1 MANEIKIKASVD
13 SKQAEAALGRTA
25 AGVKSVKAA
34 SVGGTGAWTAYTGA
48 MKAATVAVRG
58 FFSAL
63 GVIGAVMGGINMVI
77 SLWKNLSDHLR
88 GPAVR
93 AAEEA
98 KKRAEEL
105 KQAEEDA
112 AKAAQERF
120 EKATEAAREYIK
132 VLKEAAALEAS
143 KLSDRSKIRS
153 ANTTEA
159 NANIDRQVA
168 TGELDRTAASAQKRM
183 NSLLARQADLEDAR
197 RTAQNNLD
205 AVRAARDSKSKDY
218 DRADENVMQ
227 KAEASVAA
235 DEAFQDYVGKH
246 TAGRA
251 GVGLLAAQE
260 ESRIKESLG
269 NKSALA
275 YKDYEEAVAERDA
288 LNVELEAIEQ
298 HFAEVSSETARNLE
312 VLNAELAA
320 NAAEMAAAE
329 AEFEALAAKERAA
342 TLESV
347 GKEAAEEAN
356 KALDS
361 QAASGVISQGQ
372 ANAQKAVNQIQE
384 QIAALER
391 AREGEEVGGFQWDSA
406 WIEKAMSDLQDHL
419 AEALE
424 NVELENKKA
433 EKTSQIQTET
443 VKPMVDAW
451 TKIGA
456 FTGNGANN
464 AGVEVAKRHLQV
476 SQKHLTLAEKSNAR
490 LQQLVNQI
498 SKLKET
504 TT

>member
-1 MANEIKIKASVD
+1 M
-13 SKQAEAALGRTA
+13 
-25 AGVKSVKAA
+25 
-34 SVGGTGAWTAYTGA
+34 
-48 MKAATVAVRG
+48 
-58 FFSAL
+58 
-63 GVIGAVMGGINMVI
+63 
-77 SLWKNLSDHLR
+77 
-88 GPAVR
+88 
-93 AAEEA
+93 
-98 KKRAEEL
+98 
-105 KQAEEDA
+105 
-112 AKAAQERF
+112 
-120 EKATEAAREYIK
+120 ATEAAREYIK

-143 KLSDRSKIRS
+143 KLSDRSKIRA
-153 ANTTEA
+153 ANTAEA
-159 NANIDRQVA
+159 NATIDRQVA
-168 TGELDRTAASAQKRM
+168 TGELGKTAGDAQKRM

-205 AVRAARDSKSKDY
+205 AAKAARDSMSRAY

-227 KAEASVAA
+227 KAAASVAA

-246 TAGRA
+246 LPGRA
-251 GVGLLAAQE
+251 GVGLIAAQE
-260 ESRIKESLG
+260 ESRTEESLG

-347 GKEAAEEAN
+347 GKEAAAEAN
-356 KALDS
+356 KELDR
-361 QAASGVISQGQ
+361 QAATGSISKGQ
-372 ANAQKAVNQIQE
+372 ADAQKEVNNLE
-384 QIAALER
+384 AQIAALAK
-391 AREGEEVGGFQWDSA
+391 AREGEEVGGFQWA
-406 WIEKAMSDLQDHL
+406 TEWIDKAMADLQDRL
-419 AEALE
+419 SDAMEK
-424 NVELENKKA
+424 VELEAGNTT
-433 EKTSQIQTET
+433 KTTQAET
-443 VKPMVDAW
+443 VKPAVDAW

-456 FTGNGANN
+456 FVGNGGNN

-476 SQKHLTLAEKSNAR
+476 SQKHLSLAEKSNAR
-490 LQQLVNQI
+490 LQQLVTQI